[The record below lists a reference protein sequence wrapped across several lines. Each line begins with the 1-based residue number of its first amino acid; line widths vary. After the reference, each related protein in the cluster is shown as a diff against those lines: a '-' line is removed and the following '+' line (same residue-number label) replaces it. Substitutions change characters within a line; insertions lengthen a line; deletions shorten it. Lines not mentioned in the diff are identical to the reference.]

1 MTALV
6 CAIFAGITTTLFAA
20 ILEYGGCCQRDGA
33 VPAELPVNI
42 ITVLDN
48 NGQGLGRMTDTL
60 SWEIVAWSRLTTL
73 LSFENKIII

>member
-1 MTALV
+1 MKLSTMTALV

-60 SWEIVAWSRLTTL
+60 S
-73 LSFENKIII
+73 